1 VIIKPKYLAASAAGT
16 NSLVNGHPV
25 DYSRRRFVQG
35 VAAGSGLLAT
45 GLGSAVMAGSNEK
58 PQQQILSGNQ
68 FKLSIDYHNVNF
80 TGKERIATAI
90 NGSVPAPVLRW
101 KQGERV
107 TLDVTNNMAVDSSIH
122 WHGLILPSAMDGV
135 PHISENFNGI
145 KPGETFRYQFDVN
158 QSGTYWYHSHSGFQ
172 EQTGAYGAIIID
184 PAEPPPYSYDRE
196 HVIVLSDWSDEDPDD
211 IYAKLKKMSHI
222 YNTRERTTGDLWSEI
237 QSKGL
242 SQTWNDRE
250 MWNQMRMSDRDIS
263 DVTGSTYSFLMNGQT
278 PADNW
283 TGLFNKGEKVLL
295 RVINASA
302 MTFFDFRI
310 PGLKMTVVAADGQYV
325 EPISVD
331 EFRIGVAETYDI
343 LVEPRDDTAY
353 AIFAQ
358 AIDRSGYAIGRL
370 TAQSSLEAE
379 IPPLDSGPIL
389 THGDM
394 GMGGMGGMDHSNMDH
409 SNMSAEMMAMMMGNG
424 IEHAD
429 TEYGPHIDMLADN
442 PEYRLDDPGVG
453 LRGNGRKVLTYADLR
468 NLNPTPDPRDPEREI
483 ELHLNGNMRRYM
495 WSINGVKFADAEPLM
510 MKLGERLRITLVND
524 TMMNHPMHLHGVWS
538 DLETG
543 DDAFIPRKHTVIVQ
557 PGSKISYRVTA
568 DAPGAWAYHCHLI
581 YHMPGMF
588 RKVVIS

>member
-1 VIIKPKYLAASAAGT
+1 MVIKPKYLAASAVGKI
-16 NSLVNGHPV
+16 NLVKGNPV

-45 GLGSAVMAGSNEK
+45 GLGASVLAASNGV
-58 PQQQILSGNQ
+58 PQQPVLSGNQ
-68 FKLSIDYHNVNF
+68 FKLSYGYKKVNF
-80 TGKERIATAI
+80 TGKNRIATAI
-90 NGSVPAPVLRW
+90 NGSVPAPILRW

-107 TLDVTNNMAVDSSIH
+107 TLDVTNNLATDSSIH
-122 WHGLILPSAMDGV
+122 WHGLILPSGMDGV
-135 PHISENFNGI
+135 PNISENFSGI

-158 QSGTYWYHSHSGFQ
+158 QSGTFWYHSHSGFQ

-196 HVIVLSDWSDEDPDD
+196 HVIVLSDWSDEDPED

-222 YNTRERTTGDLWSEI
+222 YQTRERTTGDLWSEI

-242 SQTWNDRE
+242 SQTWNDRK
-250 MWNQMRMSDRDIS
+250 MWNEERMSDRDLS
-263 DVTGSTYSFLMNGQT
+263 DVTGRTYSFLMNGQT

-283 TGLFNKGEKVLL
+283 TGMFNKGERVLL
-295 RVINASA
+295 RIINASA
-302 MTFFDFRI
+302 MTFFDLRI
-310 PGLKMTVVAADGQYV
+310 PGLKMTVVAADGQNV

-343 LVEPRDDTAY
+343 LVEPRDDAAY

-370 TAQSSLEAE
+370 TAQPSLQAE
-379 IPPLDSGPIL
+379 IPPLDAYPVL

-394 GMGGMGGMDHSNMDH
+394 GMGGMGDMDH
-409 SNMSAEMMAMMMGNG
+409 SNMSAEMMAMMGGG
-424 IEHAD
+424 IKHAE
-429 TEYGPHIDMLADN
+429 TEYGPHIDMRAEN
-442 PEYRLDDPGVG
+442 PQYRLDDPGVG
-453 LRGNGRKVLTYADLR
+453 LRNNGRKVLTYADLR
-468 NLNPTPDPRDPEREI
+468 NLYPTPDPRDPEREI
-483 ELHLNGNMRRYM
+483 ELHLTGNMRRYM
-495 WSINGVKFADAEPLM
+495 WSMNGVKFADAEPLM

-543 DDAFIPRKHTVIVQ
+543 DDGFIPRKHTVIVQ

-568 DAPGAWAYHCHLI
+568 DAPGPWAYHCHLI
-581 YHMPGMF
+581 YHMPAMF

>member
-1 VIIKPKYLAASAAGT
+1 VIIKPSYLAASAAGKNNLVKS
-16 NSLVNGHPV
+16 NSV

-45 GLGSAVMAGSNEK
+45 GLGTSVMAASNGTP
-58 PQQQILSGNQ
+58 PQQVLSGNQ
-68 FKLSIDYHNVNF
+68 FKLSFDYQKVNF
-80 TGKERIATAI
+80 TGKDRIATAI

-107 TLDVTNNMAVDSSIH
+107 TLDVTNNMAADSSIH
-122 WHGLILPSAMDGV
+122 WHGLILPGAMDGV
-135 PHISENFNGI
+135 PHISENFIGI
-145 KPGETFRYQFDVN
+145 KPGDTFRYQFNVN

-196 HVIVLSDWSDEDPDD
+196 QVIVLSDWSDEDPED

-222 YNTRERTTGDLWSEI
+222 YNTRERTTGDMWSEI

-250 MWNQMRMSDRDIS
+250 MWNEMRMSDRDIS
-263 DVTGSTYSFLMNGQT
+263 DVTGSTYTFLMNGQT

-283 TGLFNKGEKVLL
+283 TGMFNKGERVLL
-295 RVINASA
+295 RIINASA
-302 MTFFDFRI
+302 MTLFDFRI
-310 PGLKMTVVAADGQYV
+310 PGLEMTVVAADGQYV

-331 EFRIGVAETYDI
+331 EFRIGVAETYDV

-370 TAQSSLEAE
+370 TAHSSLQTE
-379 IPPLDSGPIL
+379 IPPMDSGPIL

-394 GMGGMGGMDHSNMDH
+394 GMGGMDHSKMDH
-409 SNMSAEMMAMMMGNG
+409 SNMSAEMMAMMMGEG

-429 TEYGPHIDMLADN
+429 TEYGPHIDMLAEN
-442 PEYRLDDPGVG
+442 PQYRLDDPGVG
-453 LRGNGRKVLTYADLR
+453 LRENGRKVLTYADLR
-468 NLNPTPDPRDPEREI
+468 NLYPTPDPRDPEREI

-543 DDAFIPRKHTVIVQ
+543 DDQFIPRKHTVIVQ

>member
-1 VIIKPKYLAASAAGT
+1 MIINPKYLAASAAGT
-16 NSLVNGHPV
+16 NNLAKGSPV

-35 VAAGSGLLAT
+35 VAAGSSLLAT
-45 GLGSAVMAGSNEK
+45 GLGTSVMAAANGT
-58 PQQQILSGNQ
+58 PQQQVLSGNQ
-68 FKLSIDYHNVNF
+68 FKLAFDYQPVNF
-80 TGKERIATAI
+80 TGKDRLATAI

-122 WHGLILPSAMDGV
+122 WHGLILPSGMDGV
-135 PHISENFNGI
+135 PHISENFSGI
-145 KPGETFRYQFDVN
+145 KPGDRFRYQFDVN

-196 HVIVLSDWSDEDPDD
+196 HVIMLSDWSDEDPED

-237 QSKGL
+237 QRNGL

-250 MWNQMRMSDRDIS
+250 MWNEMRMSDRDIS
-263 DVTGSTYSFLMNGQT
+263 DVTGSTYTLLMNGQT

-283 TGLFNKGEKVLL
+283 TGMFNKGERVLL
-295 RVINASA
+295 RIINASA
-302 MTFFDFRI
+302 MTLFDFRI

-331 EFRIGVAETYDI
+331 EFRIGVAETYDV

-370 TAQSSLEAE
+370 TADSSLQAE
-379 IPPLDSGPIL
+379 VPSMDTAPLL

-394 GMGGMGGMDHSNMDH
+394 GMGGMDHSNMDH
-409 SNMSAEMMAMMMGNG
+409 SNMSAEMMAMMMGDG
-424 IEHAD
+424 IKHAD
-429 TEYGPHIDMLADN
+429 TEYVLECTDDKSLKKAERKRLQIANAPKKSADAKQIKIADKTCNLKSIMVDPPEGWSISRQLEYFQWAQQVYDGLKGVN
-442 PEYRLDDPGVG
+442 PCLD
-453 LRGNGRKVLTYADLR
+453 A
-468 NLNPTPDPRDPEREI
+468 EI
-483 ELHLNGNMRRYM
+483 EQIL
-495 WSINGVKFADAEPLM
+495 
-510 MKLGERLRITLVND
+510 T
-524 TMMNHPMHLHGVWS
+524 
-538 DLETG
+538 TG
-543 DDAFIPRKHTVIVQ
+543 LKSLSEQQIAK
-557 PGSKISYRVTA
+557 
-568 DAPGAWAYHCHLI
+568 
-581 YHMPGMF
+581 
-588 RKVVIS
+588 

>member
-1 VIIKPKYLAASAAGT
+1 MIIKPKYLPVSAAGT
-16 NSLVNGHPV
+16 NVSVNGLPI

-45 GLGSAVMAGSNEK
+45 GLGSAVMAGSNET
-58 PQQQILSGNQ
+58 PQQQVLSGNQ
-68 FKLSIDYHNVNF
+68 FKLSFDYQPVNF
-80 TGKERIATAI
+80 TGKNRLATAI

-122 WHGLILPSAMDGV
+122 WHGLILPSGMDGV
-135 PHISENFNGI
+135 PHISENFSGI

-263 DVTGSTYSFLMNGQT
+263 DVTGSTYTFLMNGQT

-302 MTFFDFRI
+302 MTLFDFRI
-310 PGLKMTVVAADGQYV
+310 PGLEMTVVAADGQYV
-325 EPISVD
+325 EPIGVD
-331 EFRIGVAETYDI
+331 EFRIGVAETYDV
-343 LVEPRDDTAY
+343 LVEPHDDTAY

-358 AIDRSGYAIGRL
+358 AIDRSGYATGAPHR
-370 TAQSSLEAE
+370 TAFS
-379 IPPLDSGPIL
+379 
-389 THGDM
+389 
-394 GMGGMGGMDHSNMDH
+394 
-409 SNMSAEMMAMMMGNG
+409 
-424 IEHAD
+424 
-429 TEYGPHIDMLADN
+429 
-442 PEYRLDDPGVG
+442 
-453 LRGNGRKVLTYADLR
+453 RG
-468 NLNPTPDPRDPEREI
+468 
-483 ELHLNGNMRRYM
+483 
-495 WSINGVKFADAEPLM
+495 
-510 MKLGERLRITLVND
+510 
-524 TMMNHPMHLHGVWS
+524 
-538 DLETG
+538 
-543 DDAFIPRKHTVIVQ
+543 
-557 PGSKISYRVTA
+557 
-568 DAPGAWAYHCHLI
+568 
-581 YHMPGMF
+581 
-588 RKVVIS
+588 

>member
-1 VIIKPKYLAASAAGT
+1 VIIDPKYLAASAAGNN
-16 NSLVNGHPV
+16 NSVNAHPV

-35 VAAGSGLLAT
+35 VAAGSSLLAT
-45 GLGSAVMAGSNEK
+45 GLGTSVMAAANGT
-58 PQQQILSGNQ
+58 PQQQVLSGNQ
-68 FKLSIDYHNVNF
+68 FKLSFDYQPVNF
-80 TGKERIATAI
+80 TGKNRLATAI

-135 PHISENFNGI
+135 PHISDNFSGI

-184 PAEPPPYSYDRE
+184 PAEPLPYSYDRE
-196 HVIVLSDWSDEDPDD
+196 HVIVLSDWSDEDPED